1 MDDLIKTFH
10 IDWRLLLAQGI
21 NFLIVLSVLWYFALR
36 PLMKIMAERETKI
49 SNGVKDAEMMEEK
62 IKQIDKDREMEIKK
76 GRKEAQEIVAK
87 AEKQAEEIHSEKITK
102 TQKEADRVVEIAKQ
116 QIRAE
121 REFMVKDVKAELGSL
136 VSLALNKIAG
146 SSIEEKIQKKM
157 VDEALEELKQMELKK

>member
-49 SNGVKDAEMMEEK
+49 SNGVKDAELMEGK
-62 IKQIDKDREMEIKK
+62 IKQIDKDREIEIKK
-76 GRKEAQEIVAK
+76 GRKEAQEIVAN
-87 AEKQAEEIHSEKITK
+87 AEKQSEKIREEKLGK

-116 QIRAE
+116 QIRTE
-121 REFMVKDVKAELGSL
+121 REFMVRDVKAELGGL
-136 VSLALNKIAG
+136 VSLALGKIAG
-146 SSIEEKIQKKM
+146 SSIDEKAQKKM
-157 VDEALEELKQMELKK
+157 VEEAIEELRKTSIKS